1 MYKIIWSPIADK
13 EFSANLVFWTEH
25 NYSNSYSLKIIS
37 EVMRLQEILR
47 ENPYIGKPTEKD
59 RSVFK
64 VLILRNFYLYYSVEN
79 QVINVLSFKAF
90 RKAAKL
96 IRLVCKKT
104 APEVSALFS

>member
-47 ENPYIGKPTEKD
+47 ENPT
-59 RSVFK
+59 S
-64 VLILRNFYLYYSVEN
+64 EN
-79 QVINVLSFKAF
+79 QP
-90 RKAAKL
+90 RKTV
-96 IRLVCKKT
+96 R
-104 APEVSALFS
+104 FSKF